1 MLESRALILA
11 RVETTYG
18 VDAHPT
24 PAADAIRTTKPTI
37 ELIEESR
44 ERDVVLPHFGSL
56 ANIPVATG
64 IKIAFGVEVRGSGV
78 TPPSTPPRIG
88 ALLRACGFTQTVT
101 TTLGAERVDYDP
113 HSAMDGESVTI
124 YFHHDGILYR
134 ALGCVGNSV
143 KISAKTNDIA
153 KFDFE
158 FTGMFGGIASFA
170 SMTAFPAPVAGDA
183 AVPLVFRS
191 SSLSFGGFIGGN
203 AIVDAIEITRV
214 NTIAKR
220 TDANAPHGI
229 RRYSFIGREISGSLD
244 PEIIPLAVWSPWI
257 IWENAGLVALSM
269 TIGAVAGNRFVIS
282 MPRCQI
288 DAPKLGAREGIQTYA
303 ISFKARTTLAAG
315 NDEIQFRF
323 N

>member
-11 RVETTYG
+11 RVEPAYG
-18 VDAHPT
+18 VDAQPT

-56 ANIPVATG
+56 ASIPVATG
-64 IKIAFGVEVRGSGV
+64 IKIAFGVEVRGSGI
-78 TPPSTPPRIG
+78 TPPSTPPRLG

-134 ALGCVGNSV
+134 ALGCVGTSV
-143 KISAKTNDIA
+143 KLSAKANDIA

-158 FTGMFGGIASFA
+158 FTGMFGGFA
-170 SMTAFPAPVAGDA
+170 NFVLAHAFPAPIAGDA
-183 AVPLVFRS
+183 AVPSVFRS
-191 SSLSFGGFIGGN
+191 GAFSFGGLHAAA
-203 AIVDAIEITRV
+203 AIVDAIEVTRV
-214 NTIAKR
+214 NTVAKR
-220 TDANAPHGI
+220 GSVNAISGVH
-229 RRYSFIGREISGSLD
+229 RYSFAGREISGSFD
-244 PEIIPLAVWSPWI
+244 PEIPPLVTWNPWHM
-257 IWENAGLVALSM
+257 WETAITGALSM
-269 TIGAVAGNRFVIS
+269 TIGTVAGNRLSIS
-282 MPRCQI
+282 MPNCQI

-303 ISFKARTTLAAG
+303 ISFKARTGLAAG
-315 NDEIQFRF
+315 NNEIQLRF

>member
-11 RVETTYG
+11 RIEPTYG

-64 IKIAFGVEVRGSGV
+64 IKIAFGVEVRGSGI
-78 TPPSTPPRIG
+78 TPPSTPPRVG

-124 YFHHDGILYR
+124 YFHHDGVLYR

-143 KISAKTNDIA
+143 KLSAKTNEIA

-158 FTGMFGGIASFA
+158 FTGMFGGTGSFA
-170 SMTAFPAPVAGDA
+170 SPHAFPAPVAGDA
-183 AVPLVFRS
+183 AVPPVFRS
-191 SSLSFGGFIGGN
+191 GAFNFAGFAAPI
-203 AIVDAIEITRV
+203 AVIDTVEITRT
-214 NTIAKR
+214 NTVVKR
-220 TDANAPHGI
+220 LDANATFGV
-229 RRYSFIGREISGSLD
+229 RRYSFTGREVIGSFD
-244 PEIIPLAVWSPWI
+244 PEVISLMTWSPWGM
-257 IWENAGLVALSM
+257 WEAPVLGALAV
-269 TIGAVAGNRFVIS
+269 TIGTAAGNRLSIS
-282 MPRCQI
+282 VPNCQL

-303 ISFKARTTLAAG
+303 ISFKARTALAAG
-315 NDEIQFRF
+315 NNEIQLRF